1 MDEDLSRL
9 DDFEVIE
16 ERRRVMDTLT
26 FLADRYRALNHEMTR
41 RKTLQWLVAP

>member
-1 MDEDLSRL
+1 MDENFSRL

-16 ERRRVMDTLT
+16 ERRRVMDALA
-26 FLADRYRALNHEMTR
+26 FLADRYRALNHEMRT